1 MSLIALL
8 PSEYYEVVTRSLG
21 RHSKQCVTD
30 VKSAFESIEE
40 LLAAQGGPEKLK
52 VYFK

>member
-1 MSLIALL
+1 MSLIALFL
-8 PSEYYEVVTRSLG
+8 PEYYEVVTRSLG
-21 RHSKQCVTD
+21 RHSKQCVAD
-30 VKSAFESIEE
+30 VKSAFKSVEE